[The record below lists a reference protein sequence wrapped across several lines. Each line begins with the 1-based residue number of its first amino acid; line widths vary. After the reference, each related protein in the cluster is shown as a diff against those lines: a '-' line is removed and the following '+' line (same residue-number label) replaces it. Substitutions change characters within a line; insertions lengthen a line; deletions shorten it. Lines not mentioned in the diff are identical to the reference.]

1 MLVKATRAIS
11 ALTLRALFYGA
22 LFVVVVIV
30 HMGITGSL
38 REQGLGGAFS
48 LVVSGAVVLGV
59 VLLSFSAAD
68 WLREWREASLEAARV
83 RLRLPGPCCVYW
95 PDDKAAEA
103 AMQWELAGPL
113 RARYPWLLERLGIEG
128 VAVVDFEV
136 SAEGRAKNIRCIH
149 SWPTDA
155 FYESTRDAL
164 ARAKFEPKPDLHVHH
179 GVSYQLPFVFRLDG
193 ARRARARGSK
203 AGPDAAAGG
212 VAGKFTPSRITIR

>member
-1 MLVKATRAIS
+1 MLVKATRAVS

-22 LFVVVVIV
+22 LFIVVVIV
-30 HMGITGSL
+30 HMGITSSL

-48 LVVSGAVVLGV
+48 LIVSGAVILGV
-59 VLLSFSAAD
+59 VLLSFSAAE
-68 WLREWREASLEAARV
+68 WLREWRAASLEAARI

-95 PDDKAAEA
+95 PDDTRAEE

-155 FYESTRDAL
+155 FYETTREAL
-164 ARAKFEPKPDLHVHH
+164 ARARFEPKPDLHVHH
-179 GVSYQLPFVFRLDG
+179 GLSYQLPFVYRLEAKRRQDARGGKGRSG
-193 ARRARARGSK
+193 ARAGSV
-203 AGPDAAAGG
+203 G
-212 VAGKFTPSRITIR
+212 GKFAPSRITIR